1 MKPVLLWTDGVV
13 LALLLA
19 LIWYA
24 RSVAKTP
31 HLASTWRQAFRR
43 PLGSAAATVLAL
55 FAIVGLL
62 DCLHFREALPLAPGE
77 ERAWSPE
84 TLSALDAVLSHLRA
98 NHETTYSRPLAL
110 FGYEK
115 QTITLA
121 DGRFERNYPRLL
133 HAGTTL
139 TGSGEALQE
148 QWRKDVTRRSLFGL
162 VAGALVLA
170 ALTLLAAFWHG
181 LRMHS
186 AAEAPRS
193 ALAAAVRAIARGQ
206 TSLPVRAV
214 LITLGIVCLT
224 AGPVISLSMQYHVFG
239 TDRIGN
245 DLLYR
250 VLKSIRTALV
260 IGTMTTLVTL
270 PLSVGLGLV
279 AGFVRGWIDEVIQY
293 LYTVINS
300 IPYVLLIAAA
310 ILLLIV
316 FIDAHPD
323 AFPTSAQRTDARL
336 FFLCVIL
343 GLSSWTD
350 LCRLVRGE
358 VLKLRELDFVQAAQ
372 AFGVSDQRI
381 MRVHLLPNVMHVVL
395 INVVIRFSELV
406 LAEATLSYVGVG
418 VDPAMASFGTLINT
432 ARLELGRDPVI
443 WWTLASAFAFLF
455 ALVLSANYFADAVRD
470 AFDPRAARLGGR

>member
-1 MKPVLLWTDGVV
+1 MKPVMLWTDGVV
-13 LALLLA
+13 LALLVA

-24 RSVAKTP
+24 RSVARTP

-43 PLGSAAATVLAL
+43 PLGSSAAAVLAL

-62 DCLHFREALPLAPGE
+62 DCVHYREALPSAPGE

-84 TLSALDAVLSHLRA
+84 TLSALDALLSHLRA
-98 NHETTYSRPLAL
+98 SRETTYSRPLAL

-115 QTITLA
+115 QTIVLA
-121 DGRFERNYPRLL
+121 DGRLERDYPRLQ

-139 TGSGEALQE
+139 IGSGDALQE
-148 QWRKDVTRRSLFGL
+148 QWRKDVTRQSLLGFAL
-162 VAGALVLA
+162 GALAVATLI
-170 ALTLLAAFWHG
+170 LLAAVWHDRRMRAAQPA
-181 LRMHS
+181 LRS
-186 AAEAPRS
+186 DLR
-193 ALAAAVRAIARGQ
+193 AAVRAITRGQ

-214 LITLGIVCLT
+214 LMTLGAICLLG
-224 AGPVISLSMQYHVFG
+224 GPILSLSTHYHVFG

-279 AGFVRGWIDEVIQY
+279 AGFVRGWVDEVIQY
-293 LYTVINS
+293 VYTVINS

-316 FIDAHPD
+316 FIDGHPD

-343 GLSSWTD
+343 GVSSWTD

-372 AFGVSDQRI
+372 AFGVSNQRI

-443 WWTLASAFAFLF
+443 WWTLTSAFAFLF

-470 AFDPRAARLGGR
+470 AFDPRAAKVGGR

>member
-62 DCLHFREALPLAPGE
+62 DCVHYREALPSAPGE

-84 TLSALDAVLSHLRA
+84 TLSALDALLSHVRA
-98 NHETTYSRPLAL
+98 SRETTYSRPLAL

-115 QTITLA
+115 QAIALA
-121 DGRFERNYPRLL
+121 DGRLERAYPRLS

-139 TGSGEALQE
+139 TGSGDALQE
-148 QWRKDVTRRSLFGL
+148 QWRNDVGRRSLLGL
-162 VAGALVLA
+162 VGGALAIAVLIL
-170 ALTLLAAFWHG
+170 LTTLWQNW
-181 LRMHS
+181 RMRT
-186 AAEAPRS
+186 AQEAPRGD
-193 ALAAAVRAIARGQ
+193 LRAAWRAIARGH
-206 TSLPVRAV
+206 TSFPVRAV
-214 LITLGIVCLT
+214 LITLGIVCLIG
-224 AGPVISLSMQYHVFG
+224 GPILSLSTQYHVFG

-270 PLSVGLGLV
+270 PLSVGLGLI
-279 AGFVRGWIDEVIQY
+279 AGFVRGWVDEAIQY
-293 LYTVINS
+293 VYTVINS

-316 FIDAHPD
+316 FIDGHPD

-372 AFGVSDQRI
+372 AFGVSNRRI

-470 AFDPRAARLGGR
+470 AFDPRAAKLGGR

>member
-1 MKPVLLWTDGVV
+1 LKPVFLWTDIVV
-13 LALLLA
+13 LALIVALA
-19 LIWYA
+19 WYA
-24 RSVAKTP
+24 HAVARTP

-43 PLGSAAATVLAL
+43 PLGSAAGTVLAL

-62 DCLHFREALPLAPGE
+62 DCVHYRVALPPVAGE

-84 TLSALDAVLSHLRA
+84 TLSALDALLSHLRQSR
-98 NHETTYSRPLAL
+98 ETTYSRPLAVL
-110 FGYEK
+110 GYEK
-115 QTITLA
+115 QTISLGE
-121 DGRFERNYPRLL
+121 GRFERDYPRLL
-133 HAGTTL
+133 HAGTAL
-139 TGSGEALQE
+139 TGSASELAA
-148 QWRKDVTRRSLFGL
+148 QWAPDVTRRSLLGL
-162 VAGALVLA
+162 AAGAGVFAALVLFAGLWYAWRARA
-170 ALTLLAAFWHG
+170 ALPAQDLDLPTA
-181 LRMHS
+181 LRS
-186 AAEAPRS
+186 
-193 ALAAAVRAIARGQ
+193 IARGQ
-206 TSLPVRAV
+206 TPLPVRTV
-214 LITLGIVCLT
+214 LGTLGLVCLV
-224 AGPVISLSMQYHVFG
+224 AGPLIALSAQYHVFG

-270 PLSVGLGLV
+270 PLSVGLGLL
-279 AGFVRGWIDEVIQY
+279 AGFVRGWVDELIQY
-293 LYTVINS
+293 VYTVINS

-316 FIDAHPD
+316 FIDSHPD
-323 AFPTSAQRTDARL
+323 AFPTSAERTDARL

-343 GLSSWTD
+343 GLSSWTE

-372 AFGVSDQRI
+372 AFGVSRWRI

-443 WWTLASAFAFLF
+443 WWTLASAFTFLF
-455 ALVLSANYFADAVRD
+455 ALVLAANYFADAVRD
-470 AFDPRAARLGGR
+470 AFDPRAAKVGSR

>member
-1 MKPVLLWTDGVV
+1 GRL
-13 LALLLA
+13 
-19 LIWYA
+19 
-24 RSVAKTP
+24 
-31 HLASTWRQAFRR
+31 
-43 PLGSAAATVLAL
+43 
-55 FAIVGLL
+55 
-62 DCLHFREALPLAPGE
+62 
-77 ERAWSPE
+77 ERA
-84 TLSALDAVLSHLRA
+84 
-98 NHETTYSRPLAL
+98 
-110 FGYEK
+110 
-115 QTITLA
+115 
-121 DGRFERNYPRLL
+121 YPRLL

-139 TGSGEALQE
+139 TGSGDALQE
-148 QWRKDVTRRSLFGL
+148 QWRTDVGRRSLLGL
-162 VAGALVLA
+162 AGGALAMAVLIL
-170 ALTLLAAFWHG
+170 LTTLWQNW
-181 LRMHS
+181 RMRTTQ
-186 AAEAPRS
+186 EAPRGD
-193 ALAAAVRAIARGQ
+193 LRAAWRAIACGH
-206 TSLPVRAV
+206 TSFPVRAV
-214 LITLGIVCLT
+214 LITLGIVCLIG
-224 AGPVISLSMQYHVFG
+224 GPILSLSTQYHVFG

-270 PLSVGLGLV
+270 PLSVGLGLI
-279 AGFVRGWIDEVIQY
+279 AGFVRGWVDEAIQY
-293 LYTVINS
+293 VYTVINS

-316 FIDAHPD
+316 FIDGHPD

-372 AFGVSDQRI
+372 AFGVSDRRI

-470 AFDPRAARLGGR
+470 AFDPRAAKLGGR